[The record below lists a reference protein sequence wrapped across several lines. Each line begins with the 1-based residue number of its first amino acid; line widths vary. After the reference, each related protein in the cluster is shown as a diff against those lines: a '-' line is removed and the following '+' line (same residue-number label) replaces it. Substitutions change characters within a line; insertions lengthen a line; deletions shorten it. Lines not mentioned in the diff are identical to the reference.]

1 VKVLVFG
8 KDGQVGRALS
18 RALPGALALGRAEAD
33 FERPETL
40 AAAIV
45 QHAPDVVVNAA
56 AYTNVDE
63 AEDDRTRAWAI
74 NADAVGVMGETAR
87 TVGAMVV
94 HYSTDYVFDGR
105 ATGAQDETA
114 PTGPLN
120 VYGASK
126 LAGEEALRR
135 SGADHVIL
143 RTSWVYGPTGR
154 NFALTI
160 LRLAL
165 ERTTLD
171 VVADQYGAPTSA
183 DLIAA
188 VTARIIATPRP
199 GLFHLAASG
208 RTSWHGFAV
217 ALVEAALSGGARL
230 ALDPKAITPIPAS
243 AWAARPARPANS
255 SLDTSKIRE
264 AYDLELPAWQ
274 DGIGQLIRV
283 LRSEGRL

>member
-1 VKVLVFG
+1 MKVLVFG